1 VLMDIVLGIVGAV
14 IGGWIFSR
22 LGGFPFGGMLGTI
35 VMAFAGAVIFLWLAR
50 FVKKA

>member
-1 VLMDIVLGIVGAV
+1 MDIVLGIVGAV